1 MIRCV
6 MYIAAASLLLTTAG
20 CPEGELACVEVDLG
34 CAPLYEPT
42 FTNVYNNTL
51 VPTCAAEGG
60 ACHSPEGAKGGLSY
74 MDEDSAYD
82 LLLGVTDGR
91 ARVVPFD
98 VECSLLVKRIEST
111 RASKVMP
118 PGDPLSRAERCAIE
132 QWIANGAER

>member
-6 MYIAAASLLLTTAG
+6 MCIAAAGYLMVLTG
-20 CPEGELACVEVDLG
+20 CPEEELACVEVDLD
-34 CAPLYEPT
+34 CAELYEPT

-51 VPTCAAEGG
+51 VPTCAPEGG
-60 ACHSPEGAKGGLSY
+60 ACHGPTGAKGGIAY
-74 MDEDSAYD
+74 TDEDSAYD
-82 LLLGVTDGR
+82 ILLGNTDGR

-118 PGDPLSRAERCAIE
+118 PGDPLGAAEKCAIE
-132 QWIANGAER
+132 KWIANGALR